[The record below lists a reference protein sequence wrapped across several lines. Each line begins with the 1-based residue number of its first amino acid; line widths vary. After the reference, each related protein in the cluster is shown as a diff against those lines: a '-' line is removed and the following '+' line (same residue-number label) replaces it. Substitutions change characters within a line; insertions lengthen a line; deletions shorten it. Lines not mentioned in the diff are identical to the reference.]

1 MAMKARDH
9 IALYRAGPR
18 IDPPAEIDAA
28 VLGAARARRAPMRTH
43 RAKLV
48 AAATAAAAITLFV
61 VRIATTPSQ
70 TFASTEFGREEGLSR
85 VWLANLDLQT
95 PTGPG
100 SQEGLP

>member
-1 MAMKARDH
+1 MAMKARDP

-18 IDPPAEIDAA
+18 IDPSAQIDAA
-28 VLGAARARRAPMRTH
+28 VLGAARASPAALRPRRVL
-43 RAKLV
+43 LV
-48 AAATAAAAITLFV
+48 AAATAAAVVSLFV

-70 TFASTEFGREEGLSR
+70 DYAGAEFGREEGLSR
-85 VWLANLDLQT
+85 VWLTNLDLRT